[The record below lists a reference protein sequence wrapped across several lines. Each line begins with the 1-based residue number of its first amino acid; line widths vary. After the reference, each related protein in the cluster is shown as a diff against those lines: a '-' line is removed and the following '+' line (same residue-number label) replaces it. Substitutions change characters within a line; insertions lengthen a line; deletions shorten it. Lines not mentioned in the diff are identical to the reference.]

1 MRIRKYDFDYGRR
14 ALLQKTAQGIC
25 SAGVLTPLW
34 PLLSHANEN
43 DITKAYPEE
52 LLSIDAY
59 TKGQIK
65 TGDFITADNVDIVKD
80 LLDPVAYK
88 QIKEQGRRIKMR
100 ETTTDVTKLFGA
112 AYLEATLSNQGK
124 ARFDDNG
131 NIVGPDGGPWI
142 GGNPFPAP
150 KDALEGIANLTLS
163 WGRNDYTLYAI
174 RERDLNPD
182 GSVAYNYDFI
192 WTELAGTNRLDGQV
206 VRNAPNMLRYQT
218 VLFTASRDV
227 AGSSFLNLWS
237 YDQREFPDLYGYL
250 PQFRRVRQFPTNQ
263 RFEPLIPGVTWVL
276 SDAWAAGDPMLTWG
290 NYREVGR
297 QPWLG
302 AVSGNWRHDNNR
314 EKSVHGGSRDQSFFD
329 CEFEFIP
336 EVLVLDA
343 EPVGY
348 PRAPVGKKR
357 IWIDVR
363 NGMFLSYVRYDRN
376 DQPWVSFEAGFGQ
389 QTDGTNSLVE
399 ASGKSPVW
407 TWNYVMSHD
416 IQGNR
421 MSLIDHVDKVTGGY
435 QSTWESD
442 PERVFDRFFTQQAIT
457 RLGQV

>member
-14 ALLQKTAQGIC
+14 TLLEKSAKGVA
-25 SAGVLTPLW
+25 SAGVLAPLW
-34 PLLSHANEN
+34 PLVGNAK
-43 DITKAYPEE
+43 DISGAYPDE
-52 LLSIDAY
+52 LLSIEGY
-59 TKGQIK
+59 TKGKIK
-65 TGDFITADNVDIVKD
+65 TGDMITADNVDVVKD
-80 LLDPVAYK
+80 LIDPIAYQQVK
-88 QIKEQGRRIKMR
+88 TMGRKIKIRP
-100 ETTTDVTKLFGA
+100 TTMDTSKLFGA
-112 AYLEATLSNQGK
+112 AYLEATLRNEGK
-124 ARFDDNG
+124 AKFDEAG
-131 NIVGPDGGPWI
+131 NIRAPDGGPWI
-142 GGNPFPAP
+142 GGNPFPDP

-182 GSVAYNYDFI
+182 GNIAYNYDFI
-192 WTELAGTNRLDGQV
+192 WTELAAANRLDGTV
-206 VRNAPNMLRYQT
+206 LHNDPDFLRYQT
-218 VLFTASRDV
+218 VLFTSTRDV
-227 AGSSFLNLWS
+227 AGSSFLNIWH

-263 RFEPLIPGVTWVL
+263 RFEPLIPGVTWIL

-290 NYREVGR
+290 NYKVVERR
-297 QPWLG
+297 PWLG
-302 AVSGNWRHDNNR
+302 AVSGNWRPDNNR
-314 EKSVHGGSRDQSFFD
+314 EKPVHGGPQGQSFFD
-329 CEFEFIP
+329 TEFEFIP

-376 DQPWVSFEAGFGQ
+376 GKPWVSFEAGFGQ
-389 QTDGTNSLVE
+389 QTNGTESIME
-399 ASGKSPVW
+399 ASGNSPVW

-435 QSTWESD
+435 QSNWDAD
-442 PERVFDRFFTQQAIT
+442 PEQVFDRFFTQQAIT
-457 RLGQV
+457 RLGRV